1 MKITPIHVFAKWQ
14 VKADEL
20 YNALALLDQVA
31 KKSREEEGNL
41 FYTVNQSSTDPNTLI
56 LFEGYKNDKALEYH
70 RSSEHFKSIVIE
82 QIVPLLA
89 QREVILTKPL

>member
-56 LFEGYKNDKALEYH
+56 LFEGYKNDEALEYH